1 MTAMTSSASSAR
13 TLRPAQNR
21 RLAEFG
27 TTIFAEMS
35 ALALR
40 TGSINLGQGFPDT
53 DGPEEIREA
62 AVRALRDGRG
72 NQYPPG
78 PGVPELRTAITD
90 HQRRRYGLEFDP
102 DTEVLVTAGATEAI
116 AAALLGLLEPGDEV
130 IALEPYYDSYAA
142 CIAMAGG
149 TRVPVTLRP
158 SGGTA
163 GGSADT
169 GDTGEE
175 RRFRLDLDELR
186 AAVTD
191 RTRLLLIN
199 TPHNPTGTVLTRA
212 ELTAIAELAVERD
225 LLVVTDEV
233 YEHLVF
239 DDAEHLPLASFP
251 GMRERTVTI
260 GSAGKTFSFTGWKV
274 GWVTAA
280 PALVTAVR
288 SAKQYLTYV
297 ASGPFQYAVAEAL
310 ALPDSYFEAFRADM
324 LAKRDVLAAGL
335 SDAGFEVFRT
345 AGTYFITTDI
355 RPLGETDGFA
365 FCRALPERAGVV
377 AIPNAVF
384 YDHRDQGAP
393 FVRFAFCKRT
403 SVLEEAASRLKSLA
417 A

>member
-1 MTAMTSSASSAR
+1 MTSSA
-13 TLRPAQNR
+13 RPLLNR

-27 TTIFAEMS
+27 TTVFAEMS
-35 ALALR
+35 ALAAA

-78 PGVPELRTAITD
+78 PGVPELRAAVAA
-90 HQRRRYGLEFDP
+90 HQLRRYGLSYDP

-130 IALEPYYDSYAA
+130 VALEPYYDSYAA

-149 TRVPVTLRP
+149 RRVPVTLRP
-158 SGGTA
+158 HDGA
-163 GGSADT
+163 
-169 GDTGEE
+169 
-175 RRFRLDLDELR
+175 FRLDLDELR

-199 TPHNPTGTVLTRA
+199 TPHNPTGTVLTRE
-212 ELTAIAELAVERD
+212 ELTAVAELAVERD
-225 LLVVTDEV
+225 LLVITDEV
-233 YEHLVF
+233 YEHLVY
-239 DDAEHLPLASFP
+239 DDAEHIPLATLP

-274 GWVTAA
+274 GWITAA
-280 PALVTAVR
+280 PGLVTAVR
-288 SAKQYLTYV
+288 SAKQFLTYV

-310 ALPDSYFEAFRADM
+310 ALPESFFADFRAGM
-324 LAKRDVLAAGL
+324 LARRDVLTAGL
-335 SDAGFEVFRT
+335 AKAGFTVFRP
-345 AGTYFITTDI
+345 AGTYFVTTDI
-355 RPLGETDGFA
+355 RPLGESDGFA

-384 YDHRDQGAP
+384 YDHRDEGAP
-393 FVRFAFCKRT
+393 FVRFAFCKRKA
-403 SVLEEAASRLKSLA
+403 VIEEAIERLSRLRK
-417 A
+417 

>member
-1 MTAMTSSASSAR
+1 MTGMTSSE
-13 TLRPAQNR
+13 RPLLNR

-53 DGPEEIREA
+53 DGPEEVREA

-78 PGVPELRTAITD
+78 PGVPELRAAVAA
-90 HQRRRYGLEFDP
+90 HQERRYGLSYDP
-102 DTEVLVTAGATEAI
+102 DAEVLVTAGATEAI
-116 AAALLGLLEPGDEV
+116 AAALLALVEPGDEV
-130 IALEPYYDSYAA
+130 VALEPYYDSYAA

-158 SGGTA
+158 DGTA
-163 GGSADT
+163 
-169 GDTGEE
+169 
-175 RRFRLDLDELR
+175 FRLDLDELR
-186 AAVTD
+186 AAVTP
-191 RTRLLLIN
+191 RTRLLLVN

-212 ELTAIAELAVERD
+212 ELAAIAELAVERD

-239 DDAEHLPLASFP
+239 DDAGHLPLATLP

-274 GWVTAA
+274 GWVTST
-280 PALVTAVR
+280 PRLVTAVR
-288 SAKQYLTYV
+288 AAKQFLTYV
-297 ASGPFQYAVAEAL
+297 SSGPFQYAVAEAL
-310 ALPDSYFEAFRADM
+310 ALPDAYFEAFRDDM
-324 LAKRDVLAAGL
+324 RTKRDILAAGL
-335 SDAGFEVFRT
+335 AEAGFTVYDT

-355 RPLGETDGFA
+355 RPLGESDGFA
-365 FCRALPERAGVV
+365 FCRSLPERAGVV

-384 YDHRDQGAP
+384 YDHREEGAP
-393 FVRFAFCKRT
+393 FVRFAFCKRPE
-403 SVLEEAASRLKSLA
+403 VLKEAAERLRRLA
-417 A
+417 

>member
-1 MTAMTSSASSAR
+1 MAGMTSSS
-13 TLRPAQNR
+13 RPLLNS

-35 ALALR
+35 ALAVR
-40 TGSINLGQGFPDT
+40 TGAINLGQGFPDT
-53 DGPEEIREA
+53 DGPEEVREA

-78 PGVPELRTAITD
+78 PGVPELRTAIAA
-90 HQRRRYGLEFDP
+90 HQERWYGLSYDP
-102 DTEVLVTAGATEAI
+102 GTEVLVTAGATEAI
-116 AAALLGLLEPGDEV
+116 AASLLALLEPGDEV

-142 CIAMAGG
+142 GIAMAGG
-149 TRVPVTLRP
+149 RRVPVTLRP
-158 SGGTA
+158 HE
-163 GGSADT
+163 GS
-169 GDTGEE
+169 
-175 RRFRLDLDELR
+175 FRLDLGELR
-186 AAVTD
+186 AAVTG
-191 RTRLLLIN
+191 RTRLLLLN

-212 ELTAIAELAVERD
+212 ELAAIAELAVERD

-233 YEHLVF
+233 YEHLAF
-239 DDAEHLPLASFP
+239 DGEHVPLAAFP

-280 PALVTAVR
+280 APLVGAVR
-288 SAKQYLTYV
+288 SAKQFLTYV
-297 ASGPFQYAVAEAL
+297 SAGPFQYAVAEAL
-310 ALPDSYFEAFRADM
+310 ALPDTYFTAFREDM
-324 LAKRDVLAAGL
+324 RAKRDLLASGL
-335 SDAGFEVFRT
+335 AEAGFGVFRP

-355 RPLGETDGFA
+355 RPLGESDGFA

-393 FVRFAFCKRT
+393 FVRFAFCKRVE
-403 SVLEEAASRLKSLA
+403 VLADAVERLRKA
-417 A
+417 FAH

>member
-1 MTAMTSSASSAR
+1 MARMTSSA
-13 TLRPAQNR
+13 RPLLNR

-35 ALALR
+35 ALALS

-53 DGPEEIREA
+53 DGPEEVREA
-62 AVRALRDGRG
+62 AVRALREGRG

-78 PGVPELRTAITD
+78 PGVPELRTAIAA
-90 HQRRRYGLEFDP
+90 HQQRRYGLAVDP
-102 DTEVLVTAGATEAI
+102 DAEVLVTAGATEAI
-116 AAALLGLLEPGDEV
+116 AAALLALVEPGDEV
-130 IALEPYYDSYAA
+130 VALEPYYDSYAA

-149 TRVPVTLRP
+149 TRVPVTLRARP
-158 SGGTA
+158 DEGA
-163 GGSADT
+163 
-169 GDTGEE
+169 
-175 RRFRLDLDELR
+175 FRLDLDELR
-186 AAVTD
+186 DAVTG

-199 TPHNPTGTVLTRA
+199 TPHNPTGTVLTRE

-239 DDAEHLPLASFP
+239 DGEHVPPASLP
-251 GMRERTVTI
+251 GMRERTLTI
-260 GSAGKTFSFTGWKV
+260 SSSGKTFSYTGWKV

-280 PALVTAVR
+280 PPLVAAVR
-288 SAKQYLTYV
+288 SAKQFLTYV
-297 ASGPFQYAVAEAL
+297 SAGPFQYAVAEAL
-310 ALPDSYFEAFRADM
+310 NLPESYFTGLREDLRG
-324 LAKRDVLAAGL
+324 KRDLLAAGL
-335 SDAGFEVFRT
+335 AEAGFGVFRT

-355 RPLGETDGFA
+355 RPLGFDDGFA

-384 YDHRDQGAP
+384 YDHREAGAP

-403 SVLEEAASRLKSLA
+403 EVLADAAERLRKA
-417 A
+417 FAH